1 MATLIQSKQVQGV
14 VTASVIEGD
23 FAVNAGSVNLAAAS
37 GVTGSFS
44 GSYVGDGSGLQGIDY
59 SQIINTPVFL
69 PGNNITITSGSNIIT
84 ITSTASGG
92 GGSNESLNSFTASY
106 TTDSSSF
113 DSRII
118 GISPRILSL
127 NADWWSVVIT
137 EFIMLFFIKSFTDT
151 KI

>member
-59 SQIINTPVFL
+59 SQIINTPVFMVCVL
-69 PGNNITITSGSNIIT
+69 
-84 ITSTASGG
+84 
-92 GGSNESLNSFTASY
+92 
-106 TTDSSSF
+106 
-113 DSRII
+113 
-118 GISPRILSL
+118 
-127 NADWWSVVIT
+127 
-137 EFIMLFFIKSFTDT
+137 
-151 KI
+151 